1 MKLAPFLLD
10 EWLDGHKNAGIRH
23 DLASSTGPVWTVEGL
38 LALAGEDERRAI
50 LGEPLVYSVAA
61 GSADLR
67 AGLADLHGVRPEEV
81 LVTTGA
87 SEALHILF
95 FGAAEPG
102 ANVVVSAPGF
112 PPTETLPQGLGLEV
126 RTYRL
131 RPENRF
137 RIDPDEVRS
146 LVDARTRLV
155 LVTSPHNPT
164 GAVIDEETLR
174 RLAEVAAER
183 GALLVVD
190 EVYHPLY
197 MNAERKTAAR
207 QDGVL
212 VVGDFSKALCLSGL
226 RLGYLIDRNAERRA
240 RWLNT
245 RMHFTVT
252 STSFGEALGA
262 LALRHRETIFA
273 RARARVASNVAA
285 FSPFMERMSG
295 LLSWVPIQGGTTS
308 FPWLSFA
315 EDSRPFAE
323 SLAAEGVL
331 VAPGDCFGM
340 PRHFR
345 VGLGAD
351 EDFAGAL
358 DIVERVARR
367 AVATS
372 KAHLAASATR

>member
-1 MKLAPFLLD
+1 
-10 EWLDGHKNAGIRH
+10 
-23 DLASSTGPVWTVEGL
+23 
-38 LALAGEDERRAI
+38 
-50 LGEPLVYSVAA
+50 
-61 GSADLR
+61 
-67 AGLADLHGVRPEEV
+67 
-81 LVTTGA
+81 
-87 SEALHILF
+87 
-95 FGAAEPG
+95 
-102 ANVVVSAPGF
+102 
-112 PPTETLPQGLGLEV
+112 
-126 RTYRL
+126 
-131 RPENRF
+131 
-137 RIDPDEVRS
+137 
-146 LVDARTRLV
+146 
-155 LVTSPHNPT
+155 
-164 GAVIDEETLR
+164 
-174 RLAEVAAER
+174 
-183 GALLVVD
+183 
-190 EVYHPLY
+190 
-197 MNAERKTAAR
+197 
-207 QDGVL
+207 
-212 VVGDFSKALCLSGL
+212 
-226 RLGYLIDRNAERRA
+226 
-240 RWLNT
+240 
-245 RMHFTVT
+245 MHFTVT